1 LVSHP
6 GRAQVPPKGLESM
19 MPTSYPAALHSWTTV
34 EAGGPAPITD
44 EIELLSHG
52 LIFPSDLL

>member
-1 LVSHP
+1 
-6 GRAQVPPKGLESM
+6 M